1 MTPCRRTVPSVLAVL
16 LLAASAA
23 ACGPEGSPGAGR
35 TDDPTPTRPSGT
47 VDAVSFDM
55 GRLEDAGYVI
65 NTEQSGATRTQYQ
78 DATCVVQ
85 TILLPE
91 SVASD
96 DASATEAVFTALGD
110 QFTAV
115 TERPDVALP
124 VTGGTLAMR
133 ARRMDVNT
141 GTEVVPMQLAAR
153 VVNDLGITIAVTHGC
168 YDHTI
173 TDAEFDSLISQV
185 GLTGVAPSGL

>member
-1 MTPCRRTVPSVLAVL
+1 
-16 LLAASAA
+16 
-23 ACGPEGSPGAGR
+23 
-35 TDDPTPTRPSGT
+35 D
-47 VDAVSFDM
+47 
-55 GRLEDAGYVI
+55 
-65 NTEQSGATRTQYQ
+65 ATRTQYQ
-78 DATCVVQ
+78 DASCVVQ

-96 DASATEAVFTALGD
+96 DASATEAALTASGD

-141 GTEVVPMQLAAR
+141 GTEVVPMQMAMR

-168 YDHTI
+168 YDRTI
-173 TDAEFDSLISQV
+173 TDAEFDALTSQIR
-185 GLTGVAPSGL
+185 LTGVAPSGL